1 MEAPKCCGK
10 KMTAFAIDNNTW
22 SGPHVFFQC
31 KKCKDVEIKDAGEYP
46 SVFEADPEDNEEGDD
61 EDE

>member
-1 MEAPKCCGK
+1 
-10 KMTAFAIDNNTW
+10 MTAFAVDSNSWNNV
-22 SGPHVFFQC
+22 HVFFQC

-61 EDE
+61 EE